1 MQGSKQK
8 GQGPGGSEMDSRAEI
23 LWGQKKVVGRAT
35 LGLGARGGLR
45 NRWLGEEGNGR

>member
-8 GQGPGGSEMDSRAEI
+8 GQGPGGSEMASRAEI

-35 LGLGARGGLR
+35 LGLGAGGGLQKGC
-45 NRWLGEEGNGR
+45 LEEERNGR